1 MASIEIVNMTKKFGE
16 NVVIENM
23 NLKIEDGKFTVLV
36 GPSGCGKTTLLRT
49 IAGIETPTSG
59 KVLINGQDMSKVA
72 TGKRDVA
79 MVFQNYALY
88 PTMSVRQNIEFG
100 LKNNKIKKDKRK
112 ELIQSI
118 SSIVGLTHYL
128 DRKPSD
134 LSGGQR
140 QRVALAR
147 AMVKEPSIFLMDE
160 PLSNL
165 DAKLRVQMR
174 MELIELHKQ
183 LGTTFVYV
191 THDQVEAMAMAD
203 TIVLMNK
210 GAIQQEGSPEVIY
223 HQPQNTFTA
232 QFMGVPPM
240 NIAEIGVSDVTYGFR
255 PEKVNLLI
263 KPLESNGFNIKGV
276 IITREM
282 LGSETVYQVRS
293 KRNNLTF
300 MVKSVQ
306 DDFHVDQEVYLSVE
320 QKDFY
325 FFDSDGERISNGD
338 THYSNL
344 LEILNQDTNAR
355 LRG

>member
-1 MASIEIVNMTKKFGE
+1 MASIEIVNMTKKFGN
-16 NVVIENM
+16 NVVIKDM
-23 NLKIEDGKFTVLV
+23 NLKIEDGKFTILV

-49 IAGIETPTSG
+49 IAGIESPTSG
-59 KVLINGQDMSKVA
+59 NVMINGQDITKVA

-100 LKNNKIKKDKRK
+100 LKNNKIKKSKRH
-112 ELIQSI
+112 ELIQRI
-118 SSIVGLTHYL
+118 SSIVGLNEYL

-147 AMVKEPSIFLMDE
+147 AMVKEPSVFLMDE

-210 GAIQQEGSPEVIY
+210 GTIQQKGSPEEIY
-223 HQPQNTFTA
+223 HDPDNTFTA

-240 NIAEIGVSDVTYGFR
+240 NIAETGIGKFMYGFR
-255 PEKVNLLI
+255 PEKAELL
-263 KPLESNGFNIKGV
+263 LEPFQSEGFLVKGV

-282 LGSETVYQVRS
+282 LGSETVYQVRTHHNDLS
-293 KRNNLTF
+293 F
-300 MVKSVQ
+300 MVKSVNE
-306 DDFHVDQEVYLSVE
+306 DFYVDQEVYLNVKK
-320 QKDFY
+320 KDLY
-325 FFDSDGERISNGD
+325 FFDSDGERIND
-338 THYSNL
+338 DNTHYFNL
-344 LEILNQDTNAR
+344 LKKSNHKTNVS
-355 LRG
+355 